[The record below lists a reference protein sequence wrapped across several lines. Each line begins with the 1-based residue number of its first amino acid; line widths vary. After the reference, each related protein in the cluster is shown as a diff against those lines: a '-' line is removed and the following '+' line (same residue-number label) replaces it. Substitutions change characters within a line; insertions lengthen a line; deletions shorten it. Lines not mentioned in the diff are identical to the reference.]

1 VDIPAVGLFDNRRAE
16 AARSQGGNKKRLR
29 GPKLVAA
36 FCLAVLVGLGS
47 YAATYKTL
55 TIISASA
62 PATGSVANGG
72 ATTTTLP
79 APAPL
84 PG

>member
-1 VDIPAVGLFDNRRAE
+1 VDIPAVGLFDNPRAASPRSKRRN
-16 AARSQGGNKKRLR
+16 RKRLR
-29 GPKLVAA
+29 GAKLVAA
-36 FCLAVLVGLGS
+36 FGLAALVGLGS

-55 TIISASA
+55 VVISASA
-62 PATGSVANGG
+62 PASGSVVHGD

-84 PG
+84 PS